1 MSAHR
6 VHIHNM
12 DRCCDLVDENE
23 RADST
28 ECLLQLGL
36 QDDKIV
42 FADGSQLQNVRVLVL
57 AIATLLVVTD
67 ELARV
72 FVACH
77 EVVADEV
84 DDAVRMRLLLV
95 LEVQSFVHLLDSDGL
110 FVGLVTQDQLLQEQ
124 EGSLVVHALSD
135 LHLCL
140 PGMRCVGDLAIITL
154 QILHHKLNLECL
166 LEKGVLM
173 DFFLDS

>member
-42 FADGSQLQNVRVLVL
+42 FADGSQLENVRVLVL

-72 FVACH
+72 FVACY

-95 LEVQSFVHLLDSDGL
+95 LEV
-110 FVGLVTQDQLLQEQ
+110 
-124 EGSLVVHALSD
+124 
-135 LHLCL
+135 
-140 PGMRCVGDLAIITL
+140 
-154 QILHHKLNLECL
+154 
-166 LEKGVLM
+166 
-173 DFFLDS
+173 